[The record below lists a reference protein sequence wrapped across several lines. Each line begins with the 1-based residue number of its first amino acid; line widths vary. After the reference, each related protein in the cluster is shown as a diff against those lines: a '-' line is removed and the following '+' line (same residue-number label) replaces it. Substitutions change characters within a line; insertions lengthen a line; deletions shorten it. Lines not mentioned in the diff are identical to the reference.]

1 VSSSV
6 YPKLS
11 DLMAD
16 WLGREDHLDSPF
28 LRDPV
33 TGKMQLRYDELRF
46 KRRGNV
52 DSSVVYEVE
61 LHYKGSLLHTYTT
74 NAILPPPHSDENL
87 NLPGLTGLVDILST
101 S

>member
-1 VSSSV
+1 
-6 YPKLS
+6 
-11 DLMAD
+11 MAD

-33 TGKMQLRYDELRF
+33 TGKMKLRYDELRF
-46 KRRGNV
+46 KRHENV
-52 DSSVVYEVE
+52 NGSYRYSVE
-61 LHYKGSLLHTYTT
+61 LHYKGKLLHTYTT
-74 NAILPPPHSDENL
+74 EDMLGSLGQAESV